1 MPPQHDDHGRRDAN
15 GLRTADQLDEL
26 TLGELLEYAL
36 ADVELALAKH
46 GYTLDLN
53 AGHTLQA
60 SGQCHIGL
68 DGAVLA
74 ITFGRRP
81 AHKFPADT
89 SPQPWMQTLDAL
101 GQADIAAAAHS
112 RYGDMIPPALQ
123 SAVWDFEGWSATSV
137 HGWLSKEVARVT
149 GGTRED
155 PELPEPQDREEG
167 DEERWIARM
176 QAIAQTLRRL
186 NI

>member
-15 GLRTADQLDEL
+15 GLRTADQLDAL

-36 ADVELALAKH
+36 ADVELALANH

-74 ITFGRRP
+74 ITFGRRR

-89 SPQPWMQTLDAL
+89 SPQP
-101 GQADIAAAAHS
+101 
-112 RYGDMIPPALQ
+112 
-123 SAVWDFEGWSATSV
+123 
-137 HGWLSKEVARVT
+137 
-149 GGTRED
+149 
-155 PELPEPQDREEG
+155 
-167 DEERWIARM
+167 
-176 QAIAQTLRRL
+176 
-186 NI
+186 